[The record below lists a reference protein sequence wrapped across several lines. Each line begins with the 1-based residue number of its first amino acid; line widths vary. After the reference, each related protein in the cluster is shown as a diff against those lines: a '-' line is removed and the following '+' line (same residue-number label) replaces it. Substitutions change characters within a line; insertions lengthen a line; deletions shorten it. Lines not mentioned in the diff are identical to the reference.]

1 MRASSILLLLAM
13 LAGLVVA
20 LVAAPVAAKDPPNDG
35 VVYDRV
41 IRKLVNDRDLKTNAI
56 EVTVKDG
63 VVTLRGVIDSEKL
76 RQRAERVTQRV
87 DGVRKVINE
96 LRISQ

>member
-1 MRASSILLLLAM
+1 MRAVSILLLFAM
-13 LAGLVVA
+13 LAGRVTVLA
-20 LVAAPVAAKDPPNDG
+20 AAKDPPNDG
-35 VVYDRV
+35 MVYDRV

-76 RQRAERVTQRV
+76 RQRAEHVTQKV
-87 DGVRKVINE
+87 EGVKKVINE
-96 LRISQ
+96 LRIRQ